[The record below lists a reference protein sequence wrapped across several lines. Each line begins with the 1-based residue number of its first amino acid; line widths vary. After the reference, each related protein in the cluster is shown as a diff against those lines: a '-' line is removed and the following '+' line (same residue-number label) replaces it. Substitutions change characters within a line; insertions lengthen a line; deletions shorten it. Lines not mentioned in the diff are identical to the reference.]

1 MSQPPQQQQQQ
12 PLQVNS
18 ASPAS
23 TLRSDYETADDVG
36 RILDLVQ
43 DVLDRDPIALAPTP
57 INPSGVHVVDTVR
70 VSDASWYDQH
80 EDVDSFRACL
90 QSLLP
95 PVPPPPTSAYYRTMD
110 TTNKHHQ
117 QKQKK
122 SVGAATAATTIH
134 KARPSSLNKAAKM
147 KIYKQNGGSSNAT
160 TNAIASSS
168 TPTISTT
175 LSSVQQQQRQLDHN
189 GVGGNIQ
196 NRFRPYQSE
205 QWSAR
210 YQDLI
215 EFRKERGHCLVPHKW
230 KGNPEL
236 AQWVKRQRYQYKLK
250 MQGRHSTLTD
260 ERLKCLNN
268 MGFVW
273 DSHKATWDERY
284 NELVAFRK
292 IHGHTNVPSG
302 DSVYPQLS
310 VWVKCQRRQYRL
322 FYDTNLEERMKSTM
336 TIERIQQLDS
346 IGFIWSPRKK

>member
-1 MSQPPQQQQQQ
+1 M
-12 PLQVNS
+12 N
-18 ASPAS
+18 
-23 TLRSDYETADDVG
+23 
-36 RILDLVQ
+36 
-43 DVLDRDPIALAPTP
+43 
-57 INPSGVHVVDTVR
+57 
-70 VSDASWYDQH
+70 
-80 EDVDSFRACL
+80 
-90 QSLLP
+90 
-95 PVPPPPTSAYYRTMD
+95 
-110 TTNKHHQ
+110 TTYKHQQ
-117 QKQKK
+117 QKQKQQNQK
-122 SVGAATAATTIH
+122 SRGGGGAAAPTTTTVH
-134 KARPSSLNKAAKM
+134 KAKPSSLNKAATM
-147 KIYKQNGGSSNAT
+147 KIYKQNGSGSNANST
-160 TNAIASSS
+160 STS
-168 TPTISTT
+168 TPATITTT
-175 LSSVQQQQRQLDHN
+175 LSSVQQQQQQQLNHN
-189 GVGGNIQ
+189 GGGGGNGGGNIH

-215 EFRKERGHCLVPHKW
+215 EFRKDRGHCLVPHKW

-273 DSHKATWDERY
+273 DSHKAAWEERY
-284 NELVAFRK
+284 DELLQFRQ

-322 FYDTNLEERMKSTM
+322 FYDPNVEERMKSTM
-336 TIERIQQLDS
+336 TTERIQLLDS